1 MGKMVFLCK
10 IISFIQYVCVISHI
24 YHMSCSSRQTYSYC
38 IYCIMETMYSMN
50 ILWSTSDLQL
60 QLQLSDCNLY
70 IINSHLVD
78 VDFTFQLFYVFS
90 FFLCQPLPPLHPSI
104 CPFIHTCIIFLLS
117 YSFTRIHH
125 THSIAIKFK
134 PPLLVS
140 HDKP

>member
-10 IISFIQYVCVISHI
+10 IISLIQYVRVISHI
-24 YHMSCSSRQTYSYC
+24 YHMSCSSQQTYSYC

-78 VDFTFQLFYVFS
+78 VDFTFQLHCLFP
-90 FFLCQPLPPLHPSI
+90 FFVNLFHLCIHPSVH
-104 CPFIHTCIIFLLS
+104 P
-117 YSFTRIHH
+117 YIHH
-125 THSIAIKFK
+125 FPT
-134 PPLLVS
+134 LLLLHAHTYS
-140 HDKP
+140 LDRD